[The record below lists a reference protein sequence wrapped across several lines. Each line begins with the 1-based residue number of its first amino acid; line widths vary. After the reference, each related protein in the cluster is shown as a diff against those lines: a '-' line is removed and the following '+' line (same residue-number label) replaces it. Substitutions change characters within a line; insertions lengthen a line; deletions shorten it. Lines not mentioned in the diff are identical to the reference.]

1 MKQLITQY
9 GGLKKEIY
17 ILFIGKLV
25 TAMGSFVWPMLTFFL
40 TTKLGLTDGV
50 STLIIATSSVLSFP
64 AALLGGKLADRFPR
78 KKIIIVFDCMTVS
91 LYLLAAVLPLTIGTA
106 AILFLAGLFQTIESP
121 AYDALNADYSTTQQR
136 EKAYSLSYLGFNLGF
151 IIGASLSGIL
161 FEKYLRLAFC
171 INGLSIFISTV
182 LIFFFVHTK
191 NAISESEDA
200 LQAHYSEYEQ
210 PVDEKLPVMTV
221 LRQRPVLIGMLL
233 IGCFASMPSNLVGI
247 LLPLQL
253 KDAMGEAGATIYGYL
268 NSLNGFVVIV
278 FTPILTIL
286 LKRITEI
293 PKTILGLLLFV
304 AGIGFFS
311 LGSATAVLFVGMFV
325 FTLGEVVTVLGS
337 NPYSSRRI
345 PASHRGRVGGISS
358 VIHSVFSSLTQYLIS
373 GILIL
378 SQSNYQLLWMIF
390 IGCGLVSSVM
400 YFFMYGPDKRT
411 FPKLYSRQSSQQQN
425 PSIDPS

>member
-1 MKQLITQY
+1 MKQLLVQY
-9 GGLKKEIY
+9 GGLKREIY
-17 ILFIGKLV
+17 ILFVGKLV

-40 TTKLGLTDGV
+40 TTKLGLSDGT
-50 STLIIATSSVLSFP
+50 STLMIATASVLSFP

-78 KKIIIVFDCMTVS
+78 KSIIILFDCLTVGF
-91 LYLLAAVLPLTIGTA
+91 YLLAAILPLTVGTA
-106 AILFLAGLFQTIESP
+106 LILFLAGLFQTIESP

-151 IIGASLSGIL
+151 IVGASISGLL
-161 FEKYLRLAFC
+161 FENYLRLAFC
-171 INGLSIFISTV
+171 INGLSIFVSTV
-182 LIFFFVHTK
+182 LIIFFVHAK
-191 NAISESEDA
+191 NAVTEDQTA
-200 LQAHYSEYEQ
+200 MLENYSEYEL
-210 PVDEKLPVMTV
+210 PVDEKIPVLSI

-253 KDAMGEAGATIYGYL
+253 KDALGESGATIYGYL

-286 LKRITEI
+286 LRKITEI

-311 LGSATAVLFVGMFV
+311 TGTAIVILFVGMFV

-337 NPYSSRRI
+337 NPYNSRRI

-358 VIHSVFSSLTQYLIS
+358 VVHSVFSSLTQYLIS

-378 SQSNYQLLWMIF
+378 SQSNYRLIWSVF
-390 IGCGLVSSVM
+390 ICCGLGAAFL
-400 YFFMYGPDKRT
+400 YTFMYGPDKRT
-411 FPKLYSRQSSQQQN
+411 FPKLYQKS
-425 PSIDPS
+425 